1 MINPVV
7 AVSEYSLLYLIRITT
22 DLYASHAQIWYSIYR
37 MIRIK
42 QASSQVFFTNKLQG
56 GTWFWTDKM
65 LQKKSLTRSISAFK
79 QAMFSL
85 AASPRTSKASVE
97 SNLDCEQVTKTL
109 IKKKKNSN
117 PFPWKSIEAKGNE
130 GLHYQIC
137 LFSILK
143 DFDWHGL

>member
-109 IKKKKNSN
+109 IKKKIAIHFNEKALN
-117 PFPWKSIEAKGNE
+117 PKGMKVYIIRHIYF
-130 GLHYQIC
+130 LY
-137 LFSILK
+137 
-143 DFDWHGL
+143 